1 MLISAAFAQEA
12 GGAGAGG
19 GDLFVSLMPLALIF
33 AVFYFLMIRPQQ
45 KKMKAHKEML
55 GSVKRGDRIV
65 TGGGIIGRVARA
77 EDDEL
82 VVEIAT
88 DVKVRLKR
96 GHVSELIS
104 RAEPASSESED
115 EGSRGRKRGRK
126 SEA

>member
-1 MLISAAFAQEA
+1 MLISPAYAQAAGE
-12 GGAGAGG
+12 AGG
-19 GDLFVSLMPLALIF
+19 GDLFLSLMPLALIF
-33 AVFYFLMIRPQQ
+33 VVFYFLMIRPQQ

-55 GSVKRGDRIV
+55 SSVKRGDRIV
-65 TGGGIIGRVARA
+65 TGGGIVGRVARV

-82 VVEIAT
+82 VVEIAS

-104 RAEPASSESED
+104 RAEPASAESED
-115 EGSRGRKRGRK
+115 EGRRSKKRGKK